1 MAEGHRSKRRGKH
14 PATGRAP
21 NANTRQGMEMVWKKV
36 AEGHLSKRRRKHP
49 VTGEA
54 PNANTQGMAMLLKK
68 SGRRPPFKKAREAP
82 GKRRS
87 TKCKRKAGHGDVIE
101 RRWPKATSQKDEGS
115 TQQQEKHR
123 MQNQGQGMEM
133 LLNKGGRR
141 PPLKKP
147 R

>member
-1 MAEGHRSKRRGKH
+1 
-14 PATGRAP
+14 
-21 NANTRQGMEMVWKKV
+21 MEMLWKKV

-54 PNANTQGMAMLLKK
+54 PNANTQCMEMLLKK
-68 SGRRPPFKKAREAP
+68 GGRRPPFKRTREAP

-115 TQQQEKHR
+115 IQQQEQHQ
-123 MQNQGQGMEM
+123 MQTHGRAWRCYG
-133 LLNKGGRR
+133 KGGRKSPFNKAR
-141 PPLKKP
+141 KALSKRRSIKCKYKAWHGDVIEKKVA
-147 R
+147 